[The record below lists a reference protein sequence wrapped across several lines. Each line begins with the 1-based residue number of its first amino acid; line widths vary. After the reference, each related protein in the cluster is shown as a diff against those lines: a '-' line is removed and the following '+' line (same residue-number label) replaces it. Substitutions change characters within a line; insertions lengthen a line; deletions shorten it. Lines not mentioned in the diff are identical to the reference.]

1 MTDPDISCIVR
12 YDDDRSIEGSDRS
25 DILTKFVSST
35 PNFGLKLGNAAE
47 TAEASAWR
55 LITFKPKR
63 NEAIRFARI
72 YDAEVISVHGSSIVD
87 VHYTK

>member
-1 MTDPDISCIVR
+1 MIVASK
-12 YDDDRSIEGSDRS
+12 DQIDH
-25 DILTKFVSST
+25 TKFVSST
-35 PNFGLKLGNAAE
+35 PNFGWKLGNAAE

-55 LITFKPKR
+55 LMLITFKPQR

-72 YDAEVISVHGSSIVD
+72 YDAEVISVNGSSIVD